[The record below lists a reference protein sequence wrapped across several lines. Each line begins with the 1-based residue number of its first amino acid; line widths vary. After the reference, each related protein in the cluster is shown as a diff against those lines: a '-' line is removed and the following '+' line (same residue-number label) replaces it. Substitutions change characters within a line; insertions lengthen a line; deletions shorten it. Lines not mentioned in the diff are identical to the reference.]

1 MVEQRMFAIAQSE
14 TLMAVEAP
22 SFPFADLRNNELP
35 RVSAPVAPVQDW
47 WIEVA
52 DRDKTLSQQPAWEVL
67 AKNAVEPNVF
77 YEPWMFLPAILN
89 FDADKP
95 LSCVFVYR
103 RDPRPKQP
111 PLLCGFFPFE
121 QRRTLKGL
129 PIASLRLWDH
139 PYLSLC
145 TPLVHRDWTRETLHH
160 LFDWVI
166 GEARYGLVDLP
177 QIHGE
182 GPFHQALLDVMRERR
197 MLSYVEESHTRALIR
212 RGLDAES
219 YGAAAMNHLSR
230 KEWRRQRKRL
240 AEQGTLETRI
250 LGPAADVDGWIEQ
263 FLELEASGW
272 KGKQKTALAL
282 SHADGAFFRSIAH
295 NAYARGQ
302 LHMLGLFLDDMPI
315 AMKCNFLAG
324 DGGYT
329 FKIAFDES
337 YAKYSPGVQLELD
350 NIADVHRRPNLQWLD
365 SCSIPE
371 HFMINRL
378 WKEKRV
384 IQRVLVATSRWSG
397 NGVIGLLPMLRA
409 LKRMCFS

>member
-1 MVEQRMFAIAQSE
+1 M
-14 TLMAVEAP
+14 TVEAASLP
-22 SFPFADLRNNELP
+22 LVELGSSKLP
-35 RVSAPVAPVQDW
+35 RVSAPAAPVKDW

-52 DRDKTLSQQPAWEVL
+52 DRDKMHSQQPAWEIL

-77 YEPWMFLPAILN
+77 YEPWMFLPAIQTY
-89 FDADKP
+89 DTHKP
-95 LSCVFVYR
+95 LNCVFVYR
-103 RDPRPKQP
+103 RDSRPKQP

-121 QRRTLKGL
+121 RQRTIKGL
-129 PIASLRLWDH
+129 PVASLRLWVH
-139 PYLSLC
+139 PYSSLS

-177 QIHGE
+177 MVHGE
-182 GPFHQALLDVMRERR
+182 GPFHHALLDVMRERR

-240 AEQGTLETRI
+240 GEQGRLETRI
-250 LGPAADVDGWIEQ
+250 LGPTADVDGWIEQ
-263 FLELEASGW
+263 FLHLEASGW
-272 KGKQKTALAL
+272 KGKEKTALAL
-282 SHADGAFFRSIAH
+282 SDADRAFFRSIARD
-295 NAYARGQ
+295 AYARGQ
-302 LHMLGLFLDDMPI
+302 LHMLGLFLDDIPI
-315 AMKCNFLAG
+315 ALKCNFLSG
-324 DGGYT
+324 DGGFT

-350 NIADVHRRPNLQWLD
+350 NIDEVRRRPGLQWLD
-365 SCSIPE
+365 SCAIPG

-378 WKEKRV
+378 WKEKLV
-384 IQRVLVATSRWSG
+384 IQRVLLATSRWSG
-397 NGVIGLLPMLRA
+397 NGVVGLLPMLRA
-409 LKRMCFS
+409 LKRACFS

>member
-1 MVEQRMFAIAQSE
+1 MTIQA
-14 TLMAVEAP
+14 AP
-22 SFPFADLRNNELP
+22 LPSREPGKNNSH
-35 RVSAPVAPVQDW
+35 VSAAAAPVKDW
-47 WIEVA
+47 WIVA
-52 DRDKTLSQQPAWEVL
+52 VDGAKTASQQPAWETL

-77 YEPWMFLPAILN
+77 YEPWMFLPAVRTYDTEKALN
-89 FDADKP
+89 
-95 LSCVFVYR
+95 CVFVYR
-103 RDPRPKQP
+103 RNPRPRQP
-111 PLLCGFFPFE
+111 PVLCGFFPFE
-121 QRRTLKGL
+121 SRRTIKGL
-129 PIASLRLWDH
+129 PVASFRLWDH
-139 PYLSLC
+139 PYSSLC

-160 LFDWVI
+160 LFEWVI
-166 GEARYGLVDLP
+166 DEARCGLVDLP
-177 QIHGE
+177 KIHGE
-182 GPFHQALLDVMRERR
+182 GPFHHALLDVMRERR
-197 MLSYVEESHTRALIR
+197 MLSFVEESHTRALIR
-212 RGLDAES
+212 RCRGPEA
-219 YGAAAMNHLSR
+219 YGATAMHQLSR
-230 KEWRRQRKRL
+230 KELRRQRKRL
-240 AEQGTLETRI
+240 GEQGTLETRI
-250 LGPAADVDGWIEQ
+250 LGPGADVEAWIEQ
-263 FLELEASGW
+263 FLQLEASGW
-272 KGKQKTALAL
+272 KGKQKTALAH

-295 NAYARGQ
+295 KAYARGQ